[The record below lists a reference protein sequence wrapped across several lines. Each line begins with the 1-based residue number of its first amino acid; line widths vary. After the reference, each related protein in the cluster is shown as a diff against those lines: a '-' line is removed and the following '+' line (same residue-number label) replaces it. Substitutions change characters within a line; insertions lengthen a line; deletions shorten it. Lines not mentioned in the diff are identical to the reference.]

1 MTENKTTAEAEAELV
16 LRTIGAYVEQATRDM
31 LEIGRG
37 FEAVAHA
44 FGELAIAMTR
54 RPS

>member
-1 MTENKTTAEAEAELV
+1 MNENETTTEAELA
-16 LRTIGAYVEQATRDM
+16 LRAIGAYVEQATRDM

-37 FEAVAHA
+37 FESVAHA
-44 FGELAIAMTR
+44 FGELSITLTR